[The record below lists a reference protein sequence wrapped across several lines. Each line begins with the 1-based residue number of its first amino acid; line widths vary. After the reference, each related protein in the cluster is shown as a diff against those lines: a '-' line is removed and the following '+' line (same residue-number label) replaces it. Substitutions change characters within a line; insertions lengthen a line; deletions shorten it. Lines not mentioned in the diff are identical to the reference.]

1 MSFRLLFNVST
12 AAEPV
17 TNFQSPTKLLSA
29 AKLPM
34 NLRLQ
39 LDVIS
44 RPTCAVPL
52 NFHRLSVAGE
62 PSTDLRLPLNVTTP
76 AEPATNSQS
85 SPDNI
90 ASQTLVQ
97 FPTSIECCISC
108 LTCADTLNF
117 LRKPRRDA
125 SPNSVRCIDSCQAG
139 DETPTSTELCIVLLS
154 RG

>member
-1 MSFRLLFNVST
+1 MSQPLPSRRLTPNLKRSYYPQPSSQCTSGFNWMLSPAQPAPFLST
-12 AAEPV
+12 S
-17 TNFQSPTKLLSA
+17 TGYQ
-29 AKLPM
+29 
-34 NLRLQ
+34 
-39 LDVIS
+39 
-44 RPTCAVPL
+44 
-52 NFHRLSVAGE
+52 VAGE

-85 SPDNI
+85 PPDNI

-97 FPTSIECCISC
+97 SPTSTDSCVSC
-108 LTCADTLNF
+108 LACADTLNF
-117 LRKPRRDA
+117 LQKPRRDA